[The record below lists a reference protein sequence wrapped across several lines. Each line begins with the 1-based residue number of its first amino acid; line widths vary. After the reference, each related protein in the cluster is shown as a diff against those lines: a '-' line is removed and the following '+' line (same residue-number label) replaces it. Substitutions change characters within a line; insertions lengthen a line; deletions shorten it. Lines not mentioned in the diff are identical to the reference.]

1 MLLYE
6 NKKAKFLNVLR
17 IGINPFK
24 NFVSTGEIKEE
35 LEFVPSRREFLRN
48 VINVIEN
55 NENFILPIIGK
66 TGIGKTHLYWALKN
80 ELYYYNVVYISL
92 ENVYKKF
99 YYNTYSKFIETL
111 GVEPLRNL
119 TNQLCNK
126 WGALEKKFGFFHIA
140 DIDKVRKIAFEQ
152 LSENFEDKT
161 ALMDAI
167 NAITAHQ
174 LDPFKKVEA
183 ENWLLGELM
192 DFRDL
197 SRLKLSYDLRRG
209 KYAYTTLKILIENSK
224 SGSIIFIDDFEK
236 IISLMKPKEITE
248 EIFDPSWLYGSD
260 KSTPESIAAQK
271 IFNKIIKLL
280 KIKRLKIIVTLKS
293 IESFEDIKKI
303 IPKIDEKISL
313 AVKDPLF
320 LPEFVEN
327 DIYQFY
333 KRNMELFLESI
344 NYLDNLEEFTNS
356 YFPLNEKVLK
366 NIFFKTNG
374 NPREIL
380 KLLIKIFD
388 EIIFSGESL
397 ESILANY

>member
-1 MLLYE
+1 
-6 NKKAKFLNVLR
+6 
-17 IGINPFK
+17 
-24 NFVSTGEIKEE
+24 
-35 LEFVPSRREFLRN
+35 
-48 VINVIEN
+48 
-55 NENFILPIIGK
+55 
-66 TGIGKTHLYWALKN
+66 
-80 ELYYYNVVYISL
+80 
-92 ENVYKKF
+92 
-99 YYNTYSKFIETL
+99 
-111 GVEPLRNL
+111 
-119 TNQLCNK
+119 
-126 WGALEKKFGFFHIA
+126 
-140 DIDKVRKIAFEQ
+140 
-152 LSENFEDKT
+152 
-161 ALMDAI
+161 MDAI

-356 YFPLNEKVLK
+356 YFPLNETVLK

>member
-126 WGALEKKFGFFHIA
+126 WGALEKKIRFFPHC
-140 DIDKVRKIAFEQ
+140 R
-152 LSENFEDKT
+152 
-161 ALMDAI
+161 
-167 NAITAHQ
+167 H
-174 LDPFKKVEA
+174 
-183 ENWLLGELM
+183 
-192 DFRDL
+192 R
-197 SRLKLSYDLRRG
+197 
-209 KYAYTTLKILIENSK
+209 
-224 SGSIIFIDDFEK
+224 
-236 IISLMKPKEITE
+236 
-248 EIFDPSWLYGSD
+248 
-260 KSTPESIAAQK
+260 
-271 IFNKIIKLL
+271 
-280 KIKRLKIIVTLKS
+280 
-293 IESFEDIKKI
+293 
-303 IPKIDEKISL
+303 
-313 AVKDPLF
+313 
-320 LPEFVEN
+320 
-327 DIYQFY
+327 
-333 KRNMELFLESI
+333 
-344 NYLDNLEEFTNS
+344 
-356 YFPLNEKVLK
+356 
-366 NIFFKTNG
+366 
-374 NPREIL
+374 
-380 KLLIKIFD
+380 
-388 EIIFSGESL
+388 
-397 ESILANY
+397 

>member
-356 YFPLNEKVLK
+356 YFPLNETVLK